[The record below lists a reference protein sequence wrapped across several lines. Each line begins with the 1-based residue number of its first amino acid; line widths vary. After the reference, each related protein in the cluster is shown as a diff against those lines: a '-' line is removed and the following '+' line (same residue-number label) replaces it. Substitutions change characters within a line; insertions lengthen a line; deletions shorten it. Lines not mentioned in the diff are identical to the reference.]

1 MQFEYIVL
9 TLIKGDFMVY
19 SNSNFKIK
27 ITEKEK
33 EALIKNFKIGVLCQ
47 LQKEGYFSSEQVNQM
62 IKEINS

>member
-33 EALIKNFKIGVLCQ
+33 EGLIKNFKIGILCQ
-47 LQKEGYFSSEQVNQM
+47 LHKEGYFTSEQLNEL
-62 IKEINS
+62 IKEINK